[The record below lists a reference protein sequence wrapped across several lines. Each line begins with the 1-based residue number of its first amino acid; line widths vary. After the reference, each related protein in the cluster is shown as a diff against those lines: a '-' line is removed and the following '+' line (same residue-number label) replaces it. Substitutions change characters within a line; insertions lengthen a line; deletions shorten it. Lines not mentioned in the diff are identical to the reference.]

1 MQVLK
6 TIGYGIFSVFG
17 LIALL
22 LLTLYL
28 TQTSDYEVN
37 PITGCQSDSQISV
50 YCEFS
55 NPEDIVVL
63 PDNRHLLIS
72 EFGAIVPLSPENI
85 PGQISLFDTDTM
97 KKKSI
102 KLTLGENIWG
112 DNNCQRDDLLFSPHG
127 IDLNQRS
134 DGRYQLAVINHMP
147 QETVEMF
154 ELQNMDDSWTL
165 QWRGC
170 VNAPETAYFNDV
182 ALRNDGSFF
191 STHMYEKDISYL
203 SLAYVS
209 YSKTDTGFVYQ
220 WDANDGFTRVSNSE
234 GSFPNGI
241 SISDDETNLFINYVF
256 NHRTSKLNL
265 LNLTIEAEH
274 FSKGTPDNSS
284 IDGEF
289 IWVAVQDNTGTDL
302 LIHCDETVVQCSL
315 PFTIYKL
322 RQEDL
327 SEVETFSFKQTQIGS
342 VTVGVPH
349 KEKVWLG
356 TFMGNRI
363 ASFNLNQE

>member
-1 MQVLK
+1 MKVLK

-17 LIALL
+17 IIVLL

-28 TQTSDYEVN
+28 TQTSDYEVYS
-37 PITGCQSDSQISV
+37 ITGCQSDSQISV

-55 NPEDIVVL
+55 KPEDIVVL

-72 EFGAIVPLSPENI
+72 EFGAIAPLSPENI
-85 PGQISLFDTDTM
+85 PGQISLFDTNTM

-102 KLTLGENIWG
+102 KLTLGENTWG

-147 QETVEMF
+147 QETIEMF

-165 QWRGC
+165 QWKGC

-191 STHMYEKDISYL
+191 STHMYDRGVSYL
-203 SLAYVS
+203 SLAYIS

-220 WDANDGFTRVSNSE
+220 WDAGDGFTKVPNSD

-241 SISDDETNLFINYVF
+241 SISDDEKNLFINYVF

-265 LNLTIEAEH
+265 ENLNIEVEH

-284 IDGEF
+284 IDGDY
-289 IWVAVQDNTGTDL
+289 IWVATQDNTGIDL
-302 LIHCDETVVQCSL
+302 LMHCDETVVQCSL

-322 RQEDL
+322 RQSDL
-327 SEVETFSFKQTQIGS
+327 SEVASFSFSQTQMGS
-342 VTVGVPH
+342 VTVAVTH
-349 KEKVWLG
+349 KDKVWLG
-356 TFMGNRI
+356 TFHGDRM
-363 ASFNLNQE
+363 ASFDNTN

>member
-1 MQVLK
+1 MRK
-6 TIGYGIFSVFG
+6 IKKIGYGIFSIIG
-17 LIALL
+17 LTALL
-22 LLTLYL
+22 LLILYL
-28 TQTSDYEVN
+28 TQTSDYEVTQ
-37 PITGCQSDSQISV
+37 ITDCKSDSQITV

-55 NPEDIVVL
+55 KPEDIVAL
-63 PDNRHLLIS
+63 PDDRHLLIS
-72 EFGAIVPLSPENI
+72 EFGAIVPLSPENL

-112 DNNCQRDDLLFSPHG
+112 DTDCQRDDLLFSPHG
-127 IDLNQRS
+127 IDLNQRT

-154 ELQNMDDSWTL
+154 ELLNMNDSWTL

-170 VNAPETAYFNDV
+170 VNAPEKAYFNDV

-191 STHMYEKDISYL
+191 STHMYEKGLSYLRLAYISY
-203 SLAYVS
+203 SQP
-209 YSKTDTGFVYQ
+209 DTGFVYQ
-220 WDANDGFTRVSNSE
+220 WNTSDGFMRVPNSE

-265 LNLTIEAEH
+265 SSFTVEAEH

-302 LIHCDETVVQCSL
+302 LIHCGETVIQCPL

-322 RQEDL
+322 RQDDL

-349 KEKVWLG
+349 REKVWLG
-356 TFMGNRI
+356 TFMGDRI

>member
-1 MQVLK
+1 MQILK

-17 LIALL
+17 IIALL

-72 EFGAIVPLSPENI
+72 EFGAIVPLSPENM

-134 DGRYQLAVINHMP
+134 DGRFQLAVINHMP
-147 QETVEMF
+147 QETIEMF
-154 ELQNMDDSWTL
+154 ELLNMDDSWTL

-191 STHMYEKDISYL
+191 STHMYEKGISYL
-203 SLAYVS
+203 SLAYIS